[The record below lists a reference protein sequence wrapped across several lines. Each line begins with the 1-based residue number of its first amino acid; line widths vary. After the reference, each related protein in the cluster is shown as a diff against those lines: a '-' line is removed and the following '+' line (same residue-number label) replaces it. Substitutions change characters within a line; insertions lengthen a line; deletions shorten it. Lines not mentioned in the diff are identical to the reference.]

1 MIIAVR
7 SSDVDTPALHML
19 TTQQRRIV
27 EAIHAYHV
35 ATGEACTA
43 SYLARRLRVHHSTV
57 QDHFIALHRKGWLRA
72 PTGPAVLVIAL
83 D

>member
-1 MIIAVR
+1 MMPETRAAAIG
-7 SSDVDTPALHML
+7 PPPLHGL

-27 EAIHAYHV
+27 ETIDSYQR
-35 ATGEACTA
+35 ATGEACPA
-43 SYLARRLRVHHSTV
+43 SYLARRLRVHHSTM

-83 D
+83 E